1 MKYSFFS
8 SELFCPPSAL
18 IIAVS
23 ASAAS
28 SAPLAS
34 WVKYVPERWRG
45 KAPWLSDGRCVKWY
59 RDGNLLYGH
68 HQPKWCAGS
77 RGEKTIGRRERG
89 GWDKWGSGG
98 SKGTTPTEPLRYNS
112 ANETLEPWLWP
123 EDVSRRRREWE
134 LKMQEAGELLTVNAQ
149 DQWPDMCTYMVKDQS
164 KEEQLANKWIRAL
177 LIFYRHLTSFTEP
190 SPPVFRKHWR
200 LSISEHVLEPA
211 QVGLIFLLLPI
222 AEWGSRSRNNLTLYQ
237 LEARHGICLK
247 KQVILASDV
256 TLAGTQIHGF
266 ANWHSHFIMTIDRT
280 FTELETFFISKS
292 QRFTWRETRAAPL
305 YEI

>member
-45 KAPWLSDGRCVKWY
+45 KAPWLSDGLCVKWY

-98 SKGTTPTEPLRYNS
+98 SKGTTPTEPLLYNS
-112 ANETLEPWLWP
+112 ANETLEQWLWP
-123 EDVSRRRREWE
+123 EDVSRGGREWE
-134 LKMQEAGELLTVNAQ
+134 LKMQKAGELLTNVWTVTYKQ
-149 DQWPDMCTYMVKDQS
+149 DQWPDVCTYMVKT
-164 KEEQLANKWIRAL
+164 KA
-177 LIFYRHLTSFTEP
+177 
-190 SPPVFRKHWR
+190 RK
-200 LSISEHVLEPA
+200 S
-211 QVGLIFLLLPI
+211 
-222 AEWGSRSRNNLTLYQ
+222 N
-237 LEARHGICLK
+237 
-247 KQVILASDV
+247 
-256 TLAGTQIHGF
+256 
-266 ANWHSHFIMTIDRT
+266 
-280 FTELETFFISKS
+280 
-292 QRFTWRETRAAPL
+292 
-305 YEI
+305 